1 MKRTA
6 KAFPAIP
13 ALAVVLL
20 GGAAWMFWPWPGE
33 TPAGSA
39 AGQRPV
45 VPTIVG
51 AEGASRADLKTPW
64 NIEAPSLPP
73 ERTPESDAAAPEDS
87 TASAPLASQ
96 EAVEPAGVDA
106 ASGSTGLTST
116 PAAPGQPASDAAT
129 QNADG
134 DRTPKAPDAAA
145 GRKPGEFETR
155 VQAALEQYRAGKRV
169 EARTSLNEMLLH
181 ANSAEERAE
190 LRRHLERIADEMI
203 WSRERFEGDP
213 LVDVHTVKSGDKLGL
228 IARPYDIPYEL
239 ILQLNGMSDPTK
251 IRANQK
257 LKILRGPFHARVYK
271 SDFRLDLYVQDTFV
285 KSFRVGIGGD
295 NPTPLGEWIVRSRMR
310 NPTYFP
316 SESAKEKRVIPPNDP
331 ANPLG
336 GFWVG
341 LEGTAGDTVGQ
352 VGFGIHGT
360 NEPASIGKAASLGC
374 VRMINEEAEIVYR
387 VLLEGKSK
395 VTTLP

>member
-1 MKRTA
+1 MKRSA
-6 KAFPAIP
+6 NAFPAIP

-73 ERTPESDAAAPEDS
+73 EPAPETDVPGAAES
-87 TASAPLASQ
+87 AASAPMADQ
-96 EAVEPAGVDA
+96 EADALTGVDA
-106 ASGSTGLTST
+106 ASESAELASA
-116 PAAPGQPASDAAT
+116 PAANRLPASNAAV

-145 GRKPGEFETR
+145 GRTPGEFETG

-181 ANSAEERAE
+181 ANSAEERTT

-203 WSRERFEGDP
+203 WSRERIEGDP
-213 LVDVHTVKSGDKLGL
+213 LVDVYVVKPGDKLAN
-228 IARPYDIPYEL
+228 IAKPYDVPYEL

-271 SDFRLDLYVQDTFV
+271 SDFRLDLYAQDTFV
-285 KSFRVGIGGD
+285 KSFRVGLGGE
-295 NPTPLGEWIVRSRMR
+295 NPTPVGEWIVRTRMR

-316 SESAKEKRVIPPNDP
+316 SESAKDKRVIPPNDP

-336 GFWVG
+336 GFWVS
-341 LEGTAGDTVGQ
+341 LEGTTGDAVGQ

-360 NEPASIGKAASLGC
+360 NEPESIGKAASLGC
-374 VRMINEEAEIVYR
+374 VRMINEEVEIVFR
-387 VLLEGKSK
+387 VLMEGKSK